1 MDKTFD
7 WPTHARPPDPWHRL
21 RWSVAGLLHT
31 ASRGL
36 DRWAQQLAV
45 APAMPQHDAVLE
57 FHADAGG
64 ADGALYRNGQRV
76 ATLRGV
82 PRL

>member
-7 WPTHARPPDPWHRL
+7 WPAHVPPPDPWHRL
-21 RWSVAGLLHT
+21 RRGVAGLLHA

-45 APAMPQHDAVLE
+45 VPAAPLRDVVLE
-57 FHADAGG
+57 FHALAGG
-64 ADGALYRNGQRV
+64 TDGVLYRDGQRV

-82 PRL
+82 TRL